1 MIPSETTAKVLIA
14 DDDER
19 TNNLVNMLLT
29 SAGYETE
36 TVFDGV
42 QAFESVTANPPDLV
56 ILDVMMPRMD
66 GYEVAKKLRAQ
77 LATRPIP
84 ILMLTALR
92 ELEEKVKGL
101 DAGADDFLVKPF
113 NTVELL
119 ARARSLIRIKQLHDE
134 LEAKNAL
141 LERVLM
147 RYISKDVAS
156 EILRDP
162 EQNLKLGGQHCTV
175 SVLFADIRGFT
186 HFSEIHDAGEVIN
199 VLNRVFNHLTPL
211 IFENK
216 GTLDKYLGDAIM
228 ALYGAPLTM
237 LDGVRRA
244 VQTAGR
250 MQTQFANLRK
260 QDPQI
265 EELGLGIGISTGKAV
280 VGNVGSDQFMDY
292 TVIGNTP
299 NIAKRL
305 QEHAEPGQI
314 LIDVDTYQYVQ
325 TEIEATRILPLYGRG
340 FSKPIP
346 AYEVLTIEYDEQALP
361 MKKAET

>member
-1 MIPSETTAKVLIA
+1 MIPSETTARVLIV
-14 DDDER
+14 DDNER

-29 SAGYETE
+29 NVGYETE
-36 TVFDGV
+36 TAFDGV
-42 QAFESVTANPPDLV
+42 EALKSATEDPPDLV

-66 GYEVAKKLRAQ
+66 GYEVAAKMRAQ
-77 LATRPIP
+77 LDTRSIP

-92 ELEEKVKGL
+92 ELDEKVKGL

-119 ARARSLIRIKQLHDE
+119 ARVRSLIRIKQLHDE

-147 RYISKDVAS
+147 RYISKDVAA

-186 HFSEIHDAGEVIN
+186 HFSELHDAGEVID
-199 VLNRVFNHLTPL
+199 VLNRVFNHLTPV
-211 IFENK
+211 IFEYK

-237 LDGVRRA
+237 VDGIRRA
-244 VQTAGR
+244 VQTALR
-250 MQTQFANLRK
+250 MQSQFADLRR
-260 QDPQI
+260 QDPLI

-314 LIDVDTYQYVQ
+314 LIDADTYKHVQ
-325 TEIEATRILPLYGRG
+325 PEIEAAEIVPLYGRG
-340 FSKPIP
+340 FSNPIP
-346 AYEVLTIEYDEQALP
+346 AYEVLAVQHDEQERP
-361 MKKAET
+361 REKAEA